1 MTFWDKYT
9 LLLRHKYNA
18 ITSCLHRIQIAT
30 TIITNRKEDVA
41 IWINNTYQF
50 YSGYIEEPFHFPGI
64 PPFTIANDK
73 VKDRPESNHFS
84 IVTSPFLVNNKIPL
98 KSDKIQSFSFEDGE
112 ILKLIRSLPSPHRI
126 ASASVN
132 FGRLR
137 NYFFKKDGKAHVP
150 FSL

>member
-18 ITSCLHRIQIAT
+18 ITIVVYTEFRVQLK
-30 TIITNRKEDVA
+30 IILNRKEDVA

-50 YSGYIEEPFHFPGI
+50 YSGYIEEPFHFPGL

-73 VKDRPESNHFS
+73 VRDRPESNHFS

-98 KSDKIQSFSFEDGE
+98 KSDKIQSFSVEDGE

-126 ASASVN
+126 ASTSVN
-132 FGRLR
+132 FG
-137 NYFFKKDGKAHVP
+137 NYFFKKDGKSHVP